1 VNAHP
6 PGDRLQDYLDGI
18 LPPGE
23 QQSLREHL
31 GGCAACAARL
41 DGYAQVF
48 AMLAD
53 APLLDPSPSL
63 AERVLD
69 RALPSRVRSRWM
81 RTVGFGY
88 AATLASLLAIAV
100 AWGTQPGAR
109 TFAGWV
115 TGEAS
120 QRVVQTLK
128 LLIQGVSFLALG
140 LSGSWGTLSTVAGRF
155 APLGRALA
163 SVASHPTVE
172 LALWMAGLSCL
183 ALLWWLRPRASR
195 DGKGIRHVGLLGV

>member
-1 VNAHP
+1 VSTHP
-6 PGDRLQDYLDGI
+6 LGDRLQDYLDGT
-18 LPPGE
+18 LPPRE

-31 GGCAACAARL
+31 DGCATCAAQL
-41 DGYAQVF
+41 DGYARVF
-48 AMLAD
+48 AMLANT
-53 APLLDPSPSL
+53 PLLDPSPAL

-81 RTVGFGY
+81 RTVGLGY
-88 AATLASLLAIAV
+88 AATLATLLAVAV
-100 AWGTQPGAR
+100 AWGTQPSAR
-109 TFAGWV
+109 MFAGWV

-128 LLIQGVSFLALG
+128 LLIQGVSVLALG
-140 LSGSWGTLSTVAGRF
+140 LSGGWGTLSSAAGRF
-155 APLGRALA
+155 APLGRAMA

-183 ALLWWLRPRASR
+183 ALLWWLRPRAGR